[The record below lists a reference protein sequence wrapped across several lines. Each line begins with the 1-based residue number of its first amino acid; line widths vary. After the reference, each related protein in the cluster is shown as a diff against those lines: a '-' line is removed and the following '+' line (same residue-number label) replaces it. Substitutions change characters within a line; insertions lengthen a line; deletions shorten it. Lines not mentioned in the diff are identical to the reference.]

1 LREGPASLP
10 ERSVL
15 EVVGQAGDAAGLIE
29 LTRRERP
36 VTVSTSGCRRSFDR
50 GPGGRADATRY
61 PPATCNAL
69 GPASWKDGCVQLRCV
84 IVDDDEN
91 FLDVARASLERG
103 GVIVAGVADSR
114 AAAVQRVTVLR
125 PDIVLVDIRL
135 GAESGFDVARDLAA
149 SGHAGRL
156 IMISSYAEADYADL
170 IAEAPV
176 AGFLPKTQLSAVAIR
191 RVLGMA

>member
-1 LREGPASLP
+1 MR
-10 ERSVL
+10 
-15 EVVGQAGDAAGLIE
+15 Q
-29 LTRRERP
+29 
-36 VTVSTSGCRRSFDR
+36 
-50 GPGGRADATRY
+50 

-69 GPASWKDGCVQLRCV
+69 GGVSCKDGWVQLTCV

-114 AAAVQRVTVLR
+114 AAAVERVGVLR

-135 GAESGFDVARDLAA
+135 GAESGFDVARELAA

-156 IMISSYAEADYADL
+156 IMISSYAETDYADL
-170 IAEAPV
+170 IAKAPV
-176 AGFLPKTQLSAVAIR
+176 AGFLPKTKLSAVAIR

>member
-1 LREGPASLP
+1 
-10 ERSVL
+10 
-15 EVVGQAGDAAGLIE
+15 
-29 LTRRERP
+29 
-36 VTVSTSGCRRSFDR
+36 
-50 GPGGRADATRY
+50 
-61 PPATCNAL
+61 
-69 GPASWKDGCVQLRCV
+69 VQLRCV

-114 AAAVQRVTVLR
+114 AAAVQRVGALR

-135 GAESGFDVARDLAA
+135 GAESGFDVVRDLAA
-149 SGHAGRL
+149 SGHGGRL

-170 IAEAPV
+170 IAEVPV
-176 AGFLPKTQLSAVAIR
+176 DGFLPKTELSAVAIR